1 MEFRRVLFRSKPP
14 PCGGFFVPGPRSPGK
29 RSAPGTC
36 GPREKRCVCKLV
48 GAGANALGGKC
59 PPASACGRR
68 LLLDFAP
75 KDIRTH
81 VQSCTAAH
89 KRKTGCPA
97 FPACLRSDA
106 IGSASGRERVC
117 RDV

>member
-1 MEFRRVLFRSKPP
+1 MRISDWRSDVCSSDLNCIAEAAQPVVTKPP

-75 KDIRTH
+75 KDKIGRE
-81 VQSCTAAH
+81 SC
-89 KRKTGCPA
+89 
-97 FPACLRSDA
+97 
-106 IGSASGRERVC
+106 RERVGTYQSAS
-117 RDV
+117 VV